1 MAEPP
6 FAARAL
12 LFDLDGTL
20 IDTVPDI
27 AAAANQAMRIM
38 GRPERPIKNLRRW
51 IGNGSRKFLQRTLT
65 GEWNGEPEEALLEEA
80 LAHFFDQYAEHVWEQ
95 SRLYPGVEDT
105 LSAFHE
111 EGFAMACVT
120 NKPGRHTAL
129 LLEASGLSCYLSRW
143 IGGDTIDV
151 RKPDPGPL
159 IQAASDLGCA
169 PAESVMIGDSVND
182 ILAGQAAG
190 MPVLCLTYGYNQGLD
205 LAASGPD
212 RLVDHFFDLPRH
224 VSLAPGR

>member
-1 MAEPP
+1 MAEQP
-6 FAARAL
+6 FAAGAL

-27 AAAANQAMRIM
+27 AAAANRAMASL
-38 GRPERPIKNLRRW
+38 GLPQRPEDDLRRW
-51 IGNGSRKFLQRTLT
+51 VGNGSRKLMQRAIT
-65 GEWNGEPEEALLEEA
+65 GEWEGEPDEALLSQA
-80 LAHFFDQYAEHVWEQ
+80 LESFFDQYADHVWEQ
-95 SRLYPGVEDT
+95 SRIYPGVEST
-105 LSAFHE
+105 LQEFHDL
-111 EGFAMACVT
+111 GFGMACVT
-120 NKPGRHTAL
+120 NKPERHTAL
-129 LLEASGLSCYLSRW
+129 LLEACDLSRYLSIRV
-143 IGGDTIDV
+143 GGDTLKV

-159 IQAASDLGCA
+159 LHAAAELGQRPRNCI
-169 PAESVMIGDSVND
+169 MIGDSVND

-205 LAASGPD
+205 LAACGPD